1 MRGVLALRLSSDEKA
16 ALARAAKA
24 KGVPLSSF
32 VREAA
37 LVAADAL
44 ASHVREQQPVVAR
57 DESEEVPESL
67 EEVMARV
74 WASSMPRAMTWWER
88 DALGIPPSE
97 DYWAWRRRV
106 RGY

>member
-1 MRGVLALRLSSDEKA
+1 MQGVLALRLSSGEKA
-16 ALARAAKA
+16 ALARAANG

-37 LVAADAL
+37 LAAADAL
-44 ASHVREQQPVVAR
+44 APKPGEEPTRGTVF
-57 DESEEVPESL
+57 ESSRQVPESP
-67 EEVMARV
+67 EEVMARIWGV
-74 WASSMPRAMTWWER
+74 PRSLTWWER

-97 DYWAWRRRV
+97 DYWAWRKRV

>member
-16 ALARAAKA
+16 ALALAAEA

-37 LVAADAL
+37 LAAVGASASNRNDEPTVANAL
-44 ASHVREQQPVVAR
+44 NSQ
-57 DESEEVPESL
+57 EVPESP

-74 WASSMPRAMTWWER
+74 WGVRRAVAWWER

-97 DYWAWRRRV
+97 DYWTWRKRV
-106 RGY
+106 KDF